1 MLIANW
7 IITVVVVG
15 GGGGVRACVYLIKAY
30 HRMIEAPNRLRLV
43 DNIFFYSLLNAL
55 VPNTVPGTCKKL
67 INVQ

>member
-1 MLIANW
+1 MA
-7 IITVVVVG
+7 
-15 GGGGVRACVYLIKAY
+15 GGVRACVYLIKAY
-30 HRMIEAPNRLRLV
+30 HRMIEAPNRLRLF